1 MLANLT
7 EFKIE
12 KLHGRRTIDIP
23 FVDNRLV
30 LVGENGAGKSTV
42 ANLIFYFL
50 TRQWLRLKEYQ
61 FSSLQAVVSG
71 QTVRITHEEVQLL
84 VGRRRSLHDV
94 GVHFRYRRG
103 RQILADLDLDLEEL
117 GPIESPHF
125 TRTVESL
132 SEEMEMPQE
141 FVRDFLRE
149 QQKAHKIPPKL
160 SQTLQNL
167 RSLDFGQFLYLP
179 TYRRIEQDLKSIFR
193 GVEIEDKVREF
204 RERIRKRK
212 SPTFVELVEFGM
224 EDVEKTISDRMAR
237 IKESVRTG
245 LNNLTGT
252 YLREVLRGLDDPE
265 TDAAILKTIDPQVFE
280 SIFARIDEAI
290 LPASDKSLLK
300 ARIDNIS
307 PGSGYGIGSDDK
319 VIAHFLSKLVA
330 LYKQQQDGEMDVR
343 AFVHLCNAYLT
354 GKELIF
360 DDVNYGIYIRQQTS
374 SPLEG
379 EGGDKLELKMLS
391 SGEKQIVS
399 LFSHIYFSGDRNYF
413 VIIDEP
419 ELSLSV
425 PWQQRFLPDII
436 NT

>member
-1 MLANLT
+1 MLAKLT

-30 LVGENGAGKSTV
+30 LVGENGVGKSTV
-42 ANLIFYFL
+42 ANLIYYFL
-50 TRQWLRLKEYQ
+50 TRQWLRLKEYK
-61 FSSLQAVVSG
+61 FSTLQAVVSG
-71 QTVRITHEEVQLL
+71 QTFRITHDEVQLL
-84 VGRRRSLHDV
+84 AGRRRSLHEV
-94 GVHFRYRRG
+94 GVQFSYRRG
-103 RQILADLDLDLEEL
+103 RRVLMDLDLDLEEIGTL
-117 GPIESPHF
+117 ESPQF
-125 TRTVESL
+125 VRMVESL

-149 QQKAHKIPPKL
+149 QQRAQKLPQKL
-160 SQTLQNL
+160 SNTLDIL
-167 RSLDFGQFLYLP
+167 RSFDFGQFLYLP

-212 SPTFVELVEFGM
+212 SMAFVELVEFGM

-265 TDAAILKTIDPQVFE
+265 TDAAVLKTIDTSVFE
-280 SIFARIDEAI
+280 SIFARIDEAT
-290 LPASDKSLLK
+290 LPTSDKSLLK
-300 ARIDNIS
+300 ARIANIS
-307 PGSGYGIGSDDK
+307 PAGGYGIGPDDK

-330 LYKQQQDGEMDVR
+330 LYRQQQESEQDVR
-343 AFVHLCNAYLT
+343 AFVQLCNAYLA

-360 DDVNYGIYIRQQTS
+360 DDVNYRIYIRQQS
-374 SPLEG
+374 SFPDEPEKG
-379 EGGDKLELKMLS
+379 EKLELKMLS

-399 LFSHIYFSGDRNYF
+399 LFSHIYFSGDKNYF

-419 ELSLSV
+419 GASV
-425 PWQQRFLPDII
+425 A
-436 NT
+436 